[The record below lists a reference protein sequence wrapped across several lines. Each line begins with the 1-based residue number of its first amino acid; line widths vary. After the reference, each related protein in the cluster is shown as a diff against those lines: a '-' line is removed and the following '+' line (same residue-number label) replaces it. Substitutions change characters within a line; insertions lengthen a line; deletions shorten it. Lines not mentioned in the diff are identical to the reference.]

1 MLVGMVDIL
10 SVDELVFYY
19 KNETLLNGLCLNLQ
33 EGEIV
38 TLIGASGSG
47 KTTLF
52 KILTG
57 IISPHSGSIYIA
69 DKQSSSCLEH
79 AAYMTQ
85 EELLLPWRTVLRNIT
100 LCAELG
106 SKPNKSKTLDDEAKE
121 LLRQMEMANCDEMYP
136 HQLSGGMRQRVALA
150 RALLHKKP
158 ILLLDE
164 PFAALD
170 VSLREQMY
178 ALLREMRKK
187 YNTTMLLVT
196 HDFRDAISLSDRV
209 LLLANKKIHKEWII
223 TDQIRNDP
231 YASTIIQAEM
241 RAGL

>member
-1 MLVGMVDIL
+1 MGDIL
-10 SVDELVFYY
+10 SIDKLIFHY
-19 KNETLLNGLCLNLQ
+19 KGEPILDGLSLSLQ
-33 EGEIV
+33 RGEIV

-47 KTTLF
+47 KTTFF
-52 KILTG
+52 KILAG
-57 IISPHSGSIYIA
+57 IIPPLSGTISLS
-69 DKQSSSCLEH
+69 QNQVSSCLGH
-79 AAYMTQ
+79 VAYMTQ

-106 SKPNKSKTLDDEAKE
+106 NNPNKSNTLDNDARE
-121 LLRQMEMANCDEMYP
+121 LLRNIEMAGCEEMYP

-178 ALLREMRKK
+178 SLLRQVRTQ

-196 HDFRDAISLSDRV
+196 HDFRDAVSLSDRV
-209 LLLANKKIHKEWII
+209 FLLANRGIHKEWVI
-223 TDQIRNDP
+223 TDNIRNDP
-231 YASTIIQAEM
+231 YASAAIQAEM
-241 RAGL
+241 RAGLR